1 MKILHQRADGPEE
14 AVGLTK
20 EDREQQVRQKTRQRQ
35 RQRQRLTKADQG
47 GSRAAGEIKTKAEA
61 LKTTRTRTKG

>member
-1 MKILHQRADGPEE
+1 M
-14 AVGLTK
+14 
-20 EDREQQVRQKTRQRQ
+20 RQKTRQ

-47 GSRAAGEIKTKAEA
+47 GSRVAGETKRKAEA

>member
-35 RQRQRLTKADQG
+35 RQKLTKADQSRP
-47 GSRAAGEIKTKAEA
+47 GSRAAGETKTKAEA
-61 LKTTRTRTKG
+61 LKKTRSRTKG